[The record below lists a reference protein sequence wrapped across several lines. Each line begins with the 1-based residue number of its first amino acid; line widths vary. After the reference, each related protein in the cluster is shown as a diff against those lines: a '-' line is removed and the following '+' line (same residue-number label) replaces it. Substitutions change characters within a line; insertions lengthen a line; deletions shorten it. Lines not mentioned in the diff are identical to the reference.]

1 LIRPIYAM
9 SRDFKELLDSL
20 EKLEAYPSSILL
32 EEEAK
37 NIPEA
42 LRNLF
47 RRTCDV
53 MNHVTP
59 LVEKP
64 FGFLFASASSRI
76 VELNQLLVGFADRF
90 EYAQLALRTRV
101 SGNEYRDSIMGYKNC
116 TLEPDQAVEED
127 LKESHVGL
135 PF

>member
-1 LIRPIYAM
+1 MATHALALTQCSAEYYETMAATAKVRLAIERGALQAKLIRPIYAM

-64 FGFLFASASSRI
+64 FGFLFASASSR
-76 VELNQLLVGFADRF
+76 
-90 EYAQLALRTRV
+90 
-101 SGNEYRDSIMGYKNC
+101 
-116 TLEPDQAVEED
+116 
-127 LKESHVGL
+127 
-135 PF
+135 